1 MVLRIILMVA
11 GAAIVW
17 LGLDLGLGGMRTLGW
32 QGSSDFISV
41 TDAGRFAVQD
51 NHARFV
57 GGVWLGV
64 GLVLFFGSFAIA
76 RFRTALIAMCGLIF
90 VGGLM
95 RLASG
100 DIGTIMSQAV
110 LPSMLAELVLF
121 PALGLWLA
129 RAGNPQ
135 RANRK

>member
-1 MVLRIILMVA
+1 MTLRLILMLA
-11 GAAIVW
+11 GAIVIY

-32 QGSSDFISV
+32 QGSTDFIAV
-41 TDAGRFAVQD
+41 TDTGRFAVQD

-76 RFRTALIAMCGLIF
+76 RFRTALIAMCLLIF
-90 VGGLM
+90 AGGLM

-100 DIGTIMSQAV
+100 DIDTILGMQV
-110 LPSMLAELVLF
+110 LPSMLAELILF
-121 PALGLWLA
+121 PLLGFWLS
-129 RAGNPQ
+129 RTKP
-135 RANRK
+135 RP